1 MTKVT
6 DMLFVAFKAR
16 VVALDKHTGKK
27 IWAWKSKNE
36 FGGYVGLLLDAERLY
51 VSVDGYTT
59 CLDALTGKERWHNP
73 LKGMGVGVPSLAMAG
88 YPTSYPIGQAAHHSR
103 SQSGA
108 AGAAA
113 ASS

>member
-16 VVALDKHTGKK
+16 VAALDKHTGKK
-27 IWAWKSKNE
+27 IWTWRSKNE
-36 FGGYVGLLLDAERLY
+36 FGGYVGMLLDGERLY

-73 LKGMGVGVPSLAMAG
+73 LKGMGIGVPSLAMAG
-88 YPTSYPIGQAAHHSR
+88 HPGSYPIGPAAHHER
-103 SQSGA
+103 SQS
-108 AGAAA
+108 AAA
-113 ASS
+113 AGSSST